1 MQAALPPPLTAP
13 RSPFRALYVDD
24 EELLLRTMA
33 RALSSR
39 VHLETVSNSAEA
51 VARVRTGEYQ
61 LVIADLVMPRY
72 SGIEVLRAARE
83 ANPDTVR
90 VLISAGR
97 DFETAVAAVNGVGI
111 YRYLTKPWD
120 TPQLHEAVDSALA
133 LLEVRAENDRLKRDL
148 RARNQSLEDLNRA
161 LDRQVAE
168 RTASLLQGLISALDL
183 RDTETQSHSRRVALY
198 ARRLAEELGLAPLEC
213 LEIERGALLHDIGK
227 IGVSDTILLKP
238 AKLTDEEWVEM
249 RKHATY
255 GAQILEKLHFLGRAR
270 DVVTQHHERWN
281 GGGYPRGLCGEEIY
295 IGARIFAVIDAYDA
309 ITSDRPYRKGRP
321 YEAAL
326 EELQRYTDV
335 QFDPRVVS
343 AFARIPVPQLD
354 AIRDRCE
361 HDESS
366 GLD

>member
-1 MQAALPPPLTAP
+1 MQAALPNQRIAP
-13 RSPFRALYVDD
+13 RTPVRALYVDD

-39 VHLETVSNSAEA
+39 VQLETVSSSAEA
-51 VARVRTGEYQ
+51 VARVRSGVYQ
-61 LVIADLVMPRY
+61 LVIADLVMPQY
-72 SGIEVLRAARE
+72 TGIEVLRAARE
-83 ANPDTVR
+83 ANPDTIR

-120 TPQLHEAVDSALA
+120 TQQLHEAVDSALA
-133 LLEVRAENDRLKRDL
+133 LIEMRAENELLKRDL
-148 RARNQSLEDLNRA
+148 HARNGALEELNRM

-168 RTASLLQGLISALDL
+168 RTTSLLQGLTSALDL

-198 ARRLAEELGLAPLEC
+198 ARRLAEELGLGPTEC

-238 AKLTDEEWVEM
+238 AKLTEEEWVEM

-270 DVVTQHHERWN
+270 EVVTQHHERWN
-281 GGGYPRGLCGEEIY
+281 GGGYPRGLRGEEIY

-321 YEAAL
+321 YAVAL
-326 EELQRYTDV
+326 EEIRKYQDV
-335 QFDPRVVS
+335 QFDARVVD
-343 AFARIPVPQLD
+343 AFAKIPVADLD